1 MLTLFINTDTL
12 NIKAYEFPA
21 NVTTEGKI
29 ELPNTVLQQLANNQ
43 QVKVILLVTEPT
55 EEKQEEAAWHRLAAE
70 QLLKGY
76 SEDDA
81 IYDTI

>member
-1 MLTLFINTDTL
+1 M
-12 NIKAYEFPA
+12 KAYEFPA
-21 NVTTEGKI
+21 NVTIEGKI
-29 ELPNTVLQQLANNQ
+29 ELPNVILQQLANNQ
-43 QVKVILLVTEPT
+43 QVKVIILVIEPT
-55 EEKQEEAAWHRLAAE
+55 EEEQEEAAWHRLAAE

>member
-1 MLTLFINTDTL
+1 M
-12 NIKAYEFPA
+12 KAYEFPA

-29 ELPNTVLQQLANNQ
+29 ELPDVILQQLPNNQ
-43 QVKVILLVTEPT
+43 QVKVILLVNEPT
-55 EEKQEEAAWHRLAAE
+55 EAEQEEAAWQRLAAE

>member
-1 MLTLFINTDTL
+1 M
-12 NIKAYEFPA
+12 KAYEFPA

-29 ELPNTVLQQLANNQ
+29 ELPDVIWQQLANNQ
-43 QVKVILLVTEPT
+43 QVKVIILVNEPT
-55 EEKQEEAAWHRLAAE
+55 EKEQEEAAWHRLAAE

>member
-1 MLTLFINTDTL
+1 M
-12 NIKAYEFPA
+12 KAYEFPA

-29 ELPNTVLQQLANNQ
+29 ELPDAILQQLVNNQ
-43 QVKVILLVTEPT
+43 QVKVIILVNEPT
-55 EEKQEEAAWHRLAAE
+55 EEEQEEAAWHRLVSE

>member
-1 MLTLFINTDTL
+1 M
-12 NIKAYEFPA
+12 KAYEFPA

-29 ELPNTVLQQLANNQ
+29 ELPNAILQQLVNNQ
-43 QVKVILLVTEPT
+43 QVKVIILVTEPT
-55 EEKQEEAAWHRLAAE
+55 EEEQEEAAWQRLAAD

-76 SEDDA
+76 SEEDA

>member
-1 MLTLFINTDTL
+1 M
-12 NIKAYEFPA
+12 KAYEFPA

-29 ELPNTVLQQLANNQ
+29 ELPDAILQQLVNKQ
-43 QVKVILLVTEPT
+43 QVKVIILVTEPT
-55 EEKQEEAAWHRLAAE
+55 EEAALHRLAAE

-81 IYDTI
+81 IYNTI

>member
-1 MLTLFINTDTL
+1 M
-12 NIKAYEFPA
+12 KAYEFPA
-21 NVTTEGKI
+21 NITTEGKI
-29 ELPNTVLQQLANNQ
+29 KLPNEILQQLANNQ
-43 QVKVILLVTEPT
+43 QVKVIILINEPT
-55 EEKQEEAAWHRLAAE
+55 EEEQEEAAWHRLATE

>member
-1 MLTLFINTDTL
+1 M
-12 NIKAYEFPA
+12 KAYEFPA

-29 ELPNTVLQQLANNQ
+29 ELPDVILQQLVNKQ
-43 QVKVILLVTEPT
+43 QVKVIILVNEPT
-55 EEKQEEAAWHRLAAE
+55 EEEQEEAAWHSLAAD

-81 IYDTI
+81 IYDRI

>member
-1 MLTLFINTDTL
+1 M
-12 NIKAYEFPA
+12 KAYEFPA

-29 ELPNTVLQQLANNQ
+29 ELPNAILQQLTNNQ
-43 QVKVILLVTEPT
+43 QVKVIILVNEPT
-55 EEKQEEAAWHRLAAE
+55 EQEEEEATWHRLAAE

-76 SEDDA
+76 SQDDA

>member
-1 MLTLFINTDTL
+1 M
-12 NIKAYEFPA
+12 KAYEFPA

-29 ELPNTVLQQLANNQ
+29 ELPDVIWQQLANNQ
-43 QVKVILLVTEPT
+43 QVKVIILVTEPT
-55 EEKQEEAAWHRLAAE
+55 EEEQEEAAWQRLAAD

>member
-1 MLTLFINTDTL
+1 M
-12 NIKAYEFPA
+12 KAYEFPA

-29 ELPNTVLQQLANNQ
+29 ELPDVIWQQLANNQ
-43 QVKVILLVTEPT
+43 QVKVIILVNEPT
-55 EEKQEEAAWHRLAAE
+55 EEEQEEAAWHRLAAE

>member
-1 MLTLFINTDTL
+1 M
-12 NIKAYEFPA
+12 KAYEFPA
-21 NVTTEGKI
+21 NVTDEGKI
-29 ELPNTVLQQLANNQ
+29 ELPNAVLQQLANNQ
-43 QVKVILLVTEPT
+43 QVKVIILVNEPT
-55 EEKQEEAAWHRLAAE
+55 EEEQEEAAWHRLASE

>member
-1 MLTLFINTDTL
+1 M
-12 NIKAYEFPA
+12 KAYEFPA
-21 NVTTEGKI
+21 NVTDEGKI
-29 ELPNTVLQQLANNQ
+29 ELPDVILQKLANNQ
-43 QVKVILLVTEPT
+43 QVKVILLVTEPI
-55 EEKQEEAAWHRLAAE
+55 EEEQEESAWHRLAAE

>member
-1 MLTLFINTDTL
+1 MQKL
-12 NIKAYEFPA
+12 
-21 NVTTEGKI
+21 V
-29 ELPNTVLQQLANNQ
+29 NNQ
-43 QVKVILLVTEPT
+43 QVKVIILVNEPT
-55 EEKQEEAAWHRLAAE
+55 EEEQEEAAWHCLAAE

>member
-1 MLTLFINTDTL
+1 M
-12 NIKAYEFPA
+12 KAYEFPA

-29 ELPNTVLQQLANNQ
+29 ELPNAILQQLTNNQ
-43 QVKVILLVTEPT
+43 QVKVIILVNEPT
-55 EEKQEEAAWHRLAAE
+55 EQEEEEAAWHRLAAG

-76 SEDDA
+76 NQDDA

>member
-1 MLTLFINTDTL
+1 M
-12 NIKAYEFPA
+12 KAYEFPA
-21 NVTTEGKI
+21 NITTEGKI
-29 ELPNTVLQQLANNQ
+29 ELPDVILQNLATNQ
-43 QVKVILLVTEPT
+43 QVKVIILVNEPT
-55 EEKQEEAAWHRLAAE
+55 EAEQEDAAWQRLAAE

>member
-1 MLTLFINTDTL
+1 M
-12 NIKAYEFPA
+12 KAYEFPA
-21 NVTTEGKI
+21 NVTDEGKI
-29 ELPNTVLQQLANNQ
+29 ELPNAVLQKLANNQ
-43 QVKVILLVTEPT
+43 QVKVIILVNEPT
-55 EEKQEEAAWHRLAAE
+55 EEEQEEAAWHRLAAE

>member
-1 MLTLFINTDTL
+1 M
-12 NIKAYEFPA
+12 KAYEFPA

-29 ELPNTVLQQLANNQ
+29 ELPDAILQQLVNNQ
-43 QVKVILLVTEPT
+43 QVKVIILVNEPT
-55 EEKQEEAAWHRLAAE
+55 EEEQEEAAWYRLASE

-81 IYDTI
+81 I

>member
-1 MLTLFINTDTL
+1 MSM
-12 NIKAYEFPA
+12 KAYEFPA

-29 ELPNTVLQQLANNQ
+29 ELPESILQQLANNQ
-43 QVKVILLVTEPT
+43 QVKVIILVNEPT
-55 EEKQEEAAWHRLAAE
+55 EEEQEEAAWHRLAAE